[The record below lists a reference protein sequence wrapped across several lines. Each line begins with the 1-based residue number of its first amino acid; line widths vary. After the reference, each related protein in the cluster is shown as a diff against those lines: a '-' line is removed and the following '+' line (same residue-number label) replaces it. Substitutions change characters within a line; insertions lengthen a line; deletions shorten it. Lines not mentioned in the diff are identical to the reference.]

1 MVIIICSTF
10 SYSENDEGKSPTNK
24 SVEDMKKTMKKIRD
38 FNNYSQIAN
47 CKIFIECSICREYSS
62 RLTM

>member
-1 MVIIICSTF
+1 MIISAGLLE
-10 SYSENDEGKSPTNK
+10 SDNEDGRSPTNK
-24 SVEDMKKTMKKIRD
+24 SVEDMKKTMKKILD
-38 FNNYSQIAN
+38 FNNYSQITN